1 MARRTP
7 TFVCQNCGV
16 TSARWQGKC
25 EGCGEWNTLVE
36 EGAAAPGPMPG
47 RAPRKGR
54 AFSLEPLAGETHE
67 APRLPSGIAEFDR
80 VTGGGFVHGSVL
92 LVGGDPGIGKSTLLI
107 QTAAAVARAGQRAVY
122 ISGEEAVAQVR
133 LRAERL
139 GLSAAPV
146 ELAAETSVED
156 IIATM
161 SEGKPP
167 RLIVIDSIQ
176 TMWTDVVESAPG
188 TVTQVRGSAQT
199 LIRFAKR
206 SGAAIILVGHV
217 TKDGQIAGP
226 RVVEHM
232 VDAVL
237 SFEGDG
243 AHQFRILRAV
253 KNRFGPTDE
262 IGVFEMTGAGL
273 REVPNPSEL
282 FLSERDLGSPGTVV
296 FAGIEGTRPLLV
308 EIQALVAPTSLGTP
322 RRSVVGWDGSRLS
335 MVLAVLEAHCGVKLG
350 GYDVYLNVAGGL
362 RIQEPAADLA
372 AAAALVSSLANA
384 PLPTDAVYFGEI
396 SLSGAVRPVAQSS
409 ARLKEAAK
417 LGFGRAILPETARG
431 AIGGDA
437 GLSLNTVGGLSSLV
451 ADIAARGSPRGN
463 KEAPR
468 DATPVEK
475 NATPARFRRREG

>member
-1 MARRTP
+1 M
-7 TFVCQNCGV
+7 
-16 TSARWQGKC
+16 
-25 EGCGEWNTLVE
+25 
-36 EGAAAPGPMPG
+36 
-47 RAPRKGR
+47 
-54 AFSLEPLAGETHE
+54 
-67 APRLPSGIAEFDR
+67 
-80 VTGGGFVHGSVL
+80 
-92 LVGGDPGIGKSTLLI
+92 
-107 QTAAAVARAGQRAVY
+107 
-122 ISGEEAVAQVR
+122 R

-139 GLSAAPV
+139 GLAKAPV

-156 IIATM
+156 IIATL
-161 SEGKPP
+161 SQGKTP
-167 RLIVIDSIQ
+167 RLIVVDSIQ
-176 TMWTDVVESAPG
+176 TMWTDAVESAPG
-188 TVTQVRGSAQT
+188 TVTQVRGSAQA

-206 SGAAIILVGHV
+206 SGAAVILVGHV

-237 SFEGDG
+237 SFEGEG
-243 AHQFRILRAV
+243 SHQFRILRAV

-322 RRSVVGWDGSRLS
+322 RRAVVGWDPSRLS

-350 GYDVYLNVAGGL
+350 GHDVYLNVAGGL

-372 AAAALVSSLANA
+372 AAAALVSSLAGA
-384 PLPTDAVYFGEI
+384 SLPAEAVYFGEV
-396 SLSGAVRPVAQSS
+396 SLSGAIRPVAQSA

-417 LGFGRAILPETARG
+417 LGFTRAFAP
-431 AIGGDA
+431 D
-437 GLSLNTVGGLSSLV
+437 
-451 ADIAARGSPRGN
+451 AARG
-463 KEAPR
+463 EAGADSGLVLNAIGSLTDLVAEIAASGKRAQAR
-468 DATPVEK
+468 DARRPPGRMMR
-475 NATPARFRRREG
+475 ALPQAGGRLRARRSAR